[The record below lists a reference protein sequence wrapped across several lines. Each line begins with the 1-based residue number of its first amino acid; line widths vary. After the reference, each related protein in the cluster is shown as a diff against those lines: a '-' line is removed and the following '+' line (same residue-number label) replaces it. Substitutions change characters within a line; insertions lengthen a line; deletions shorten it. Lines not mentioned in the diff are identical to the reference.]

1 MHTKR
6 FFGVCFIL
14 LLAGCANINGYVK
27 MYQGDEVTPNMK
39 SMIKGIYGYRDGSLA
54 NEMVRIVEVNGRRV
68 PHQWGVA
75 EGANMVSVLP
85 GTYTVKILWVHG
97 RKSIDYYTYDTL
109 KIVAKPNCTYNIH
122 SKVSV
127 KNQDVYFGII
137 SMPSMETGN
146 QDCEQPF
153 GFDRDMTPSLI

>member
-1 MHTKR
+1 MHTKNL
-6 FFGVCFIL
+6 FGVTFAL
-14 LLAGCANINGYVK
+14 LLSGCANTNGYVQ
-27 MYQGDEVTPNMK
+27 MYQGNEVTPNMK
-39 SMIKGIYGYRDGSLA
+39 SMIKGVYGYRDGSLA
-54 NEMVRIVEVNGRRV
+54 NEMVRIVEVNGHKV

-75 EGANMVSVLP
+75 EGADKISLLP

-97 RKSIDYYTYDTL
+97 RESIDYYTYGTL

-127 KNQDVYFGII
+127 KNQDVYFGVI
-137 SMPSMETGN
+137 SMPSMAEGN

-153 GFDRDMTPSLI
+153 EFDRDMTPSLI